1 LTFPLSP
8 RIVASVKTWVN
19 LGLFLI
25 ILVVSSCASTPAAL
39 PGNEDFRRGESCFL
53 TGRFQEALDSYQR
66 FLSGQAYSSH
76 RVYTLCQVGL
86 CALALGKNDQAIDHL
101 RRALKTTREKPLKAR
116 VLVGLGNAY
125 SGKENHLRAA
135 RYYSRALKETRNE
148 LNNETALLFK
158 LATALM
164 RGGKWAEG
172 KKHLTELT
180 KLKSAPRYLIG
191 AAKTR
196 LALPA
201 NTFVVQLGKFQGKD
215 NALKCLK
222 EFKERKGVSAEL
234 RALSIDNELC
244 YFVWAGSFPYWQPAR
259 ELAQELQAKGI
270 EAIMIP

>member
-1 LTFPLSP
+1 MSL
-8 RIVASVKTWVN
+8 RIVVRVKTLVN

-39 PGNEDFRRGESCFL
+39 PNNEDFRIGESCFL
-53 TGRFQEALDSYQR
+53 TGRFQKALDSYQQ
-66 FLSGQAYSSH
+66 FLSGHTYSSH
-76 RVYTLCQVGL
+76 RAYTLCQMGL
-86 CALALGKNDQAIDHL
+86 CALALGKNDQAIDYL
-101 RRALKTTREKPLKAR
+101 QRSLKTTREKPLKAR
-116 VLVGLGNAY
+116 VLVGLGNAH
-125 SGKENHLRAA
+125 SGKESYLQAA

-172 KKHLTELT
+172 EKHLTELT
-180 KLKSAPRYLIG
+180 KLKSTPRYLIE

-201 NTFVVQLGKFQGKD
+201 NTFVVQLGKFQEKD
-215 NALKCLK
+215 NALKCLE
-222 EFKERKGVSAEL
+222 EFKARKGISTEL
-234 RALSIDNELC
+234 KTLLIDDELC

>member
-1 LTFPLSP
+1 MLYL
-8 RIVASVKTWVN
+8 RYISVKTWVK

-39 PGNEDFRRGESCFL
+39 PSNEDFRIGESCFL
-53 TGRFQEALDSYQR
+53 TGRFQKALDSYQQ
-66 FLSGQAYSSH
+66 FLSDHAYSSH
-76 RVYTLCQVGL
+76 RAYTLCQAGL
-86 CALALGKNDQAIDHL
+86 CALALGKNDQAIDYFQ
-101 RRALKTTREKPLKAR
+101 RALKTTREKPLKAR

-125 SGKENHLRAA
+125 SGKENHLQAA

-148 LNNETALLFK
+148 LNNETELLFK
-158 LATALM
+158 LATVLM

-172 KKHLTELT
+172 KKHLTALT
-180 KLKSAPRYLIG
+180 KLKSAPPYLIE

-201 NTFVVQLGKFQGKD
+201 NTFVVQLGKFQEKD
-215 NALKCLK
+215 NALKYLK
-222 EFKERKGVSAEL
+222 EFKVQKGISAEL
-234 RALSIDNELC
+234 KVLLIDNELC

-259 ELAQELQAKGI
+259 ELAQELQTKGI